1 MMMMIMSIIMTITM
15 LNIVTIM
22 MMVMIKSLRCYP
34 FFGTRRYH
42 TLLSARFRVSIMMR
56 IIRIFMTLILRNEN
70 FNDDDDDDGDDD
82 DDY

>member
-1 MMMMIMSIIMTITM
+1 M

-56 IIRIFMTLILRNEN
+56 ITKIIMILTIRNEN
-70 FNDDDDDDGDDD
+70 FNDEDDDDDDDD